1 MLNDLYHVLDP
12 VAFRIGSFAVRWY
25 GLAYIA
31 GFICAGLI
39 ISYIMKRWKLRF
51 SSDAA
56 ITIMIWVIFGVLIG
70 GRLGYVLFYGDGY
83 YFSHPEHIIMLSE
96 GGMSFHGGLCG
107 ALLSGIISAWRTGI
121 PYTTLTDIGCIGGSI
136 GLFFGRIANFIN
148 GELWG
153 APTTLPWGV
162 DFGGSAGNVMR
173 HPSQLYEATF
183 EGLLLFCVLMVLAR
197 RLPPRPRGFFTG
209 VFLVWYGCCRVA
221 VEFVR
226 QPDVQLGYLYGGW
239 LTMGQVLSFP
249 LIVIGIVVLV
259 HALRA
264 KCPQAGLPE

>member
-12 VAFRIGSFAVRWY
+12 VAFHLGPLVVRWY

-107 ALLSGIISAWRTGI
+107 ALL
-121 PYTTLTDIGCIGGSI
+121 
-136 GLFFGRIANFIN
+136 
-148 GELWG
+148 
-153 APTTLPWGV
+153 
-162 DFGGSAGNVMR
+162 
-173 HPSQLYEATF
+173 
-183 EGLLLFCVLMVLAR
+183 
-197 RLPPRPRGFFTG
+197 
-209 VFLVWYGCCRVA
+209 
-221 VEFVR
+221 
-226 QPDVQLGYLYGGW
+226 
-239 LTMGQVLSFP
+239 LS
-249 LIVIGIVVLV
+249 LIHI
-259 HALRA
+259 
-264 KCPQAGLPE
+264 